1 MRMPILLATVVAAL
15 AAGTAVRAS
24 DHNTDQ
30 QVNADPRGIVE
41 VSNFSG
47 RIDVSGWDQPQVSVH
62 ASMSSDVNN
71 VDVRSDHGRTTVT
84 VRMHGMSF
92 GGGEADL
99 NIKIPK
105 GSELDVTSVSA
116 DINSKGI
123 VGAQRLKT
131 VSGSIRAD
139 ISQSDVEAKTVS
151 GSVALHG
158 DGKPASLHVTSISGG
173 IRVEHGAGDLE
184 ATTVSGDLDVQL
196 DPGRSV
202 RVRTTSGRMNIQGKL
217 SKDADVDAQ
226 TVSGDVKLH
235 AAPEGGYD
243 YELSTF
249 SGDIRNCF
257 NLEPEKTS
265 RYAPGERLSGSRGSG
280 GAHVRV
286 KTMSGLIDMCDK

>member
-1 MRMPILLATVVAAL
+1 MRTSLLVATTVAAL
-15 AAGTAVRAS
+15 AACTVVQAS
-24 DHNTDQ
+24 DRNSDQ
-30 QVNADPRGIVE
+30 QVSAEPRGTVE

-62 ASMSSDVNN
+62 ANLSSDVNN
-71 VDVRSDHGRTTVT
+71 VDVRSDHGRTIVN

-92 GGGEADL
+92 SGGEADL
-99 NIKIPK
+99 TIKIPK

-116 DINSKGI
+116 DVSSKGI
-123 VGAQRLKT
+123 TGAQRLKT
-131 VSGSIRAD
+131 VSGSIKAD
-139 ISQSDVEAKTVS
+139 FSQSDVEAKTVS
-151 GSVALHG
+151 GSVFLRG
-158 DGKPASLHVTSISGG
+158 DGKPASVHVTSISGS

-184 ATTVSGDLDVQL
+184 ATTVSGDLDVQT
-196 DPGRSV
+196 DPGRSL
-202 RVRTTSGRMNIQGKL
+202 RVRTTSGRMYILGKL

-235 AAPEGGYD
+235 ATPEGGYD

-265 RYAPGERLSGSRGSG
+265 RYGPGERLSGSRGSG
-280 GAHVRV
+280 AGHVRV
-286 KTMSGLIDMCDK
+286 KTMSGQIDICDK